1 MMALCALGLLHVCT
15 ARNNMSIRRPC
26 FLAALM
32 AAALSGFLGACAD
45 TGSAGSASAPTP
57 RPVTL
62 ASIYSDHAVLQRG
75 KSLPVWGTS
84 EPFDPII
91 VTFQGQTV
99 RTTADKD
106 GRWLARLRP
115 LTASSVPS
123 ELVVEGAN
131 KITLHDVVVGEVWLC
146 SGQSNMEF
154 TVDNGGIMYR
164 VDNAAAEVAAAKFPL
179 IRQLRIERAV
189 ATSPAGTV
197 KTGGW
202 LAASPKTVGQFTAVG
217 YFFLRAIFH
226 QALGVPVGII
236 LSSWGG
242 TPIESW
248 MSDEAR
254 ASTSIAGLLRE
265 RWEKA
270 RGEWPSDRVA
280 RYPAA
285 MEAWEKA
292 EAQAEATHTKNPVPW
307 PGPPASTDSPALP
320 GGLFNGMI
328 APLQPG
334 ALRGILWYQGES
346 NTEHPGEYAELLRTL
361 IRSWRVG
368 WRQGD
373 LPFYFVQLANF
384 GPKEDATDRGWAR
397 LREAQTKVLSLPGTG
412 MAVTIDIGDAGNVH
426 PANKQEVGRRLALIA
441 EAKLFGFKVEYSG
454 PEFANIAPDGDTLR
468 VHFTHLGARLV
479 VHGDAVKS
487 LEVAGTNRV
496 FHKANGVILDK
507 ELLVSSPDV
516 AWPVAVRYAWTN
528 SPEANLY
535 NAAGL
540 PAVPFRTD
548 NW

>member
-1 MMALCALGLLHVCT
+1 
-15 ARNNMSIRRPC
+15 MSIHRPC
-26 FLAALM
+26 FTSALIAAVLAGL
-32 AAALSGFLGACAD
+32 LGACAN
-45 TGSAGSASAPTP
+45 TGPAGSASAPSP
-57 RPVTL
+57 HQVTL
-62 ASIYSDHAVLQRG
+62 ASIYGDHAVLQRG
-75 KSLPVWGTS
+75 KSLPLWGTS
-84 EPFDPII
+84 EPFDPIT

-99 RTTADKD
+99 RTAADKD

-115 LTASSVPS
+115 LTASSVPAD
-123 ELVVEGAN
+123 LVVEGASEV
-131 KITLHDVVVGEVWLC
+131 KIHDVVVGEVWLC

-164 VDNAAAEVAAAKFPL
+164 VANAEAEVAAANYPL

-189 ATSPAGTV
+189 ATSPAGTA

-202 LAASPKTVGQFTAVG
+202 QAASPKTVGQFTAVG
-217 YFFLRAIFH
+217 YFFARDIH
-226 QALGVPVGII
+226 QLLGVPVGII
-236 LSSWGG
+236 LSCWGG

-254 ASTSIAGLLRE
+254 ASTSIAGILRE

-270 RGEWPSDRVA
+270 LGEWPADRVA
-280 RYPAA
+280 RYPAQ
-285 MEAWEKA
+285 MQAWEKA
-292 EAQAEATHTKNPVPW
+292 QAKAEATHTKNPLSW
-307 PGPPASTDSPALP
+307 PRPPASTDSPALP

-346 NTEHPGEYAELLRTL
+346 NTEHPAEYAELLRTL

-384 GPKEDATDRGWAR
+384 GPKEDATDRSWAR
-397 LREAQTKVLSLPGTG
+397 LREAQARALSLPGTG
-412 MAVTIDIGDAGNVH
+412 MAVTIDIGDATNVH

-441 EAKLFGFKVEYSG
+441 EAKLFGFKIEYSG
-454 PEFANIAPDGDTLR
+454 PEFASVLPDGDTLR
-468 VHFTHLGARLV
+468 VHFTHLGTRLV

-487 LEVAGTNRV
+487 LEVAGTDRV

-516 AWPVAVRYAWTN
+516 PWPVAVRYAWTN

-535 NAAGL
+535 NSVGL